1 LDISM
6 TSAKPPKRTI
16 WLLKST
22 TKILPSLISQ
32 ITCGCEK
39 KLHGNKKSP
48 VGHTGLLSARGGL
61 ISRTVK
67 PALSKAE
74 GSAVEW
80 VNNPKSAI
88 GGNHLVSKHT
98 PLGHPMTIHQLP
110 IINFSSFP
118 LPFSKTPTTIQ
129 PTEEGAGNLLSM
141 ISK

>member
-1 LDISM
+1 VPVTGVTVSPAIKIYGVRQPFVTAGESTLDISM

-61 ISRTVK
+61 ISRTVNFARLLFLKFHLKIK
-67 PALSKAE
+67 PF
-74 GSAVEW
+74 
-80 VNNPKSAI
+80 
-88 GGNHLVSKHT
+88 LV
-98 PLGHPMTIHQLP
+98 
-110 IINFSSFP
+110 
-118 LPFSKTPTTIQ
+118 
-129 PTEEGAGNLLSM
+129 
-141 ISK
+141 